1 MRDRMRK
8 FFTAVVFLLFLIILT
23 IPAESQAAV
32 RYNLIKDVTSQKAP
46 EGQLVRVAGKK
57 RYLLSSGAYLTDQ
70 WISIKGK
77 IYHFNKNGYA
87 DTGWITCHGNKYF
100 LRASGALHKG
110 GLLKIKGRMYLFRYG
125 YGHLM
130 TGWVTLKG
138 ERYYFRETNN
148 NGAMIRKWW
157 VAERYLGSDGK
168 MQKNTWVGPYYV
180 GADGVR
186 VKDSWIDEQYYV
198 GSNGKKVTN
207 SWIGEYYVGEDGKKL
222 TSAWQDDYYLDAEG
236 KITRNAWVGD
246 VYLGEDGKAT
256 TPPDS
261 DENREVKRIFLGD
274 SRTVGLYQIMTGDTL
289 VKANSTQTV
298 LDQLANGRTDIYIGK
313 VGMGYD
319 WMVGSAIGELKSVL
333 VRYPNSK
340 VILRMGINDLGN
352 ISAYIALYKDLMLQY
367 PKASFYIE
375 SVTPV
380 DETLGKQHGYSVTN
394 KQIVQFNS
402 RLKAAFPQNYISSY
416 NYVVKNKGKT
426 VDGIHYMPDTY
437 RMIYRFLDSVV

>member
-1 MRDRMRK
+1 
-8 FFTAVVFLLFLIILT
+8 
-23 IPAESQAAV
+23 
-32 RYNLIKDVTSQKAP
+32 
-46 EGQLVRVAGKK
+46 
-57 RYLLSSGAYLTDQ
+57 
-70 WISIKGK
+70 
-77 IYHFNKNGYA
+77 
-87 DTGWITCHGNKYF
+87 
-100 LRASGALHKG
+100 
-110 GLLKIKGRMYLFRYG
+110 MYLFRYG

-319 WMVGSAIGELKSVL
+319 
-333 VRYPNSK
+333 
-340 VILRMGINDLGN
+340 
-352 ISAYIALYKDLMLQY
+352 
-367 PKASFYIE
+367 
-375 SVTPV
+375 
-380 DETLGKQHGYSVTN
+380 
-394 KQIVQFNS
+394 
-402 RLKAAFPQNYISSY
+402 
-416 NYVVKNKGKT
+416 
-426 VDGIHYMPDTY
+426 
-437 RMIYRFLDSVV
+437 